1 MRGISAAMTIFAS
14 MNGKTK
20 GYILGAFA
28 AASYGLNP
36 TFALPLYSAG
46 LNTLSVLLLRYSLA
60 LPMIALMIF
69 LRGRSFKVSLDCL
82 PGIVWLGILMS
93 TSSLT
98 LFVSYNYMPAGIASS
113 ILFVYPILVALIM
126 TVFHKEKLTMQTML
140 CLLLALSG
148 IVMLYNV
155 GDGETLSLA
164 GTFIV
169 LISALSYAVYM
180 VDINKP
186 RMAGVATLTILFYL
200 LITGILIFSA
210 IMIVGSAM
218 GFGGGAPVIA
228 SDIDSVGASGVAS
241 GVDSVGAS
249 GVASG
254 ADSVGASGVAS
265 GADSVGASCVARL
278 RLTLPGTWY
287 LWLDAVALALFPT
300 VVSLVCTTRSIQI
313 IGPTPTAILGA
324 LEPVTAVVMGVIFF
338 DEGMTARE
346 AFGITMIVVAVSFV
360 IAGGAI
366 SGSAIIRHLTRF
378 RQMFPKL
385 RR

>member
-1 MRGISAAMTIFAS
+1 MRVISAVMTIFAD

-20 GYILGAFA
+20 GYLLGAFA

-46 LNTLSVLLLRYSLA
+46 LNTLSVLLLRYGLA

-69 LRGRSFKVSLDCL
+69 LRGRSFRVAWNSLL
-82 PGIVWLGILMS
+82 GIVWLGILMS

-126 TVFHKEKLTMQTML
+126 TLFYKEKLTMQTLL

-164 GTFIV
+164 GTIIV

-180 VDINKP
+180 VEINKP
-186 RMAGVATLTILFYL
+186 RMAGIATLTILFYL
-200 LITGILIFSA
+200 LITGILIFSV
-210 IMIVGSAM
+210 IMIAGSAM
-218 GFGGGAPVIA
+218 G
-228 SDIDSVGASGVAS
+228 
-241 GVDSVGAS
+241 
-249 GVASG
+249 
-254 ADSVGASGVAS
+254 
-265 GADSVGASCVARL
+265 VARL
-278 RLTLPGTWY
+278 RLTLPDTWY

-300 VVSLVCTTRSIQI
+300 VVSLVCTTSSIQI

>member
-1 MRGISAAMTIFAS
+1 
-14 MNGKTK
+14 MNHFKTGSK
-20 GYILGAFA
+20 GYLLGALA

-60 LPMIALMIF
+60 LPMIAFMIF
-69 LRGRSFKVSLDCL
+69 LRGRSFRVAWDCL
-82 PGIVWLGILMS
+82 PGIMWLGILMS

-180 VDINKP
+180 VEINKP
-186 RMAGVATLTILFYL
+186 RLAGIATLTILFYL

-218 GFGGGAPVIA
+218 GFGVVSGV
-228 SDIDSVGASGVAS
+228 DSIGASGVAS

-254 ADSVGASGVAS
+254 VDSVGASGDAS
-265 GADSVGASCVARL
+265 GVAHL

-324 LEPVTAVVMGVIFF
+324 LEPVTAVVMGVLFF

-360 IAGGAI
+360 VAGGAI
-366 SGSAIIRHLTRF
+366 SGSTIIRHLTRF

>member
-1 MRGISAAMTIFAS
+1 MRVISAVMTIFAD

-20 GYILGAFA
+20 GYLLGAFA

-46 LNTLSVLLLRYSLA
+46 LNTLSVLLLRYGLA

-69 LRGRSFKVSLDCL
+69 LRGRSFRVAWNSLL
-82 PGIVWLGILMS
+82 GIVWLGILMS

-126 TVFHKEKLTMQTML
+126 TLFYKEKLTMQTLL

-164 GTFIV
+164 GTVIV

-180 VDINKP
+180 VEINKP
-186 RMAGVATLTILFYL
+186 RMAGIATLTILFYL

-210 IMIVGSAM
+210 IMIAGSAM
-218 GFGGGAPVIA
+218 G
-228 SDIDSVGASGVAS
+228 
-241 GVDSVGAS
+241 
-249 GVASG
+249 
-254 ADSVGASGVAS
+254 
-265 GADSVGASCVARL
+265 VARL
-278 RLTLPGTWY
+278 RLTLPDTWY

>member
-1 MRGISAAMTIFAS
+1 MRGISAVMTIFAD

-20 GYILGAFA
+20 GYLLGAFA

-69 LRGRSFKVSLDCL
+69 LRGRSFRVAWNSLL
-82 PGIVWLGILMS
+82 GIVWLGILMS

-126 TVFHKEKLTMQTML
+126 TLFYKEKLTMQTLL

-164 GTFIV
+164 GTIIV

-180 VDINKP
+180 VEINKP
-186 RMAGVATLTILFYL
+186 RMAGIATLTILFYL
-200 LITGILIFSA
+200 LITGILIFSV
-210 IMIVGSAM
+210 IMIAGGVM
-218 GFGGGAPVIA
+218 GFGGGT
-228 SDIDSVGASGVAS
+228 SGVAS
-241 GVDSVGAS
+241 GVESVGAS
-249 GVASG
+249 G
-254 ADSVGASGVAS
+254 DASGVAH
-265 GADSVGASCVARL
+265 L

>member
-1 MRGISAAMTIFAS
+1 MRVISAVMTIFAD

-20 GYILGAFA
+20 GYLLGAFA

-46 LNTLSVLLLRYSLA
+46 LNTLSVLLLRYGLA

-69 LRGRSFKVSLDCL
+69 LRGRSFRVAWNSLL
-82 PGIVWLGILMS
+82 GIVWLGILMS

-126 TVFHKEKLTMQTML
+126 TLFYKEKLTMQTLL

-164 GTFIV
+164 GTVIV

-180 VDINKP
+180 VEINKP
-186 RMAGVATLTILFYL
+186 RMAGIATLTILFYL
-200 LITGILIFSA
+200 LIAGILIFSV
-210 IMIVGSAM
+210 IMIAGSAM
-218 GFGGGAPVIA
+218 G
-228 SDIDSVGASGVAS
+228 
-241 GVDSVGAS
+241 
-249 GVASG
+249 
-254 ADSVGASGVAS
+254 
-265 GADSVGASCVARL
+265 VARL
-278 RLTLPGTWY
+278 RLTLPDTWY